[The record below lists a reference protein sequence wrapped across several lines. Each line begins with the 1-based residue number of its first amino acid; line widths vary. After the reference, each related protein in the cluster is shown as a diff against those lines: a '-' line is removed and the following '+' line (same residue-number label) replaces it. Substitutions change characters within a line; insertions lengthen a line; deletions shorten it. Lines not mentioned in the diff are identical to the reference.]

1 MKKSV
6 IDEYLEKVYVIVI
19 LVITGSCFAA
29 SVVFNVLKLMGYYE
43 NVSQAG
49 LGIFTGTCVLY
60 VAIGIVLIT
69 LAFKKKDGK
78 RTFNHRILPVGK
90 LFCAVIVLIQ
100 WNFILYLVPSRDFW
114 AYIFYF
120 LILPSLFLDVKLSS
134 AVTGGLVVSIV
145 IQWFVRPDE
154 VLPVKDELFIPDMVL
169 RIVGLVLF
177 CAAILLLTFL
187 ANRYLVNA
195 KKAEIEASM
204 NRIENVI
211 KEITSIS
218 GELKK
223 ASSVLADVSQSESS
237 SAEELSVTGAS
248 VLQSS
253 NDTLKQAQSSREN
266 IGMLTDT
273 AGVLSEKLGAVND
286 YSQKLLDKTA
296 ENERNLNGLVD
307 INNVVME
314 STAKTKDVSEALA
327 GDIENIVTLLQSIN
341 DIAFSTNIL
350 ALNAAIEAA
359 HAGEAGKGF
368 AVVAGEVGSLANRSR
383 ETVNEIKVVV
393 GDINNSVK
401 SMTSIVSDNSQ
412 RLNEQNESIKDTFD
426 GIESMISMLRESLSA
441 IEEINELFGRQQ
453 SIMSQ
458 THTVNTEIV
467 NAVEQENND
476 FSGICS
482 MISHNAQNAV
492 EMANQVETINNMVN
506 KMTALL
512 VE

>member
-29 SVVFNVLKLMGYYE
+29 SVVFNALKLLGYYE
-43 NVSQAG
+43 NVSQMG

-60 VAIGIVLIT
+60 VAIGIVLIIR
-69 LAFKKKDGK
+69 AFKKVNGK
-78 RTFNHRILPVGK
+78 RTFNHRILPIGK
-90 LFCAVIVLIQ
+90 IFCAVIVLIQ

-120 LILPSLFLDVKLSS
+120 LILPSLFLDFKLSS
-134 AVTGGLVVSIV
+134 VITGGLVVSIV

-154 VLPVKDELFIPDMVL
+154 VLPVKDELFIPDLVL

-187 ANRYLVNA
+187 ANRYLVHA

-223 ASSVLADVSQSESS
+223 ASDVLADVSQSESS

-253 NDTLKQAQSSREN
+253 NNTLKQAQSSREN
-266 IGMLTDT
+266 IGMLSGTGT
-273 AGVLSEKLGAVND
+273 VLSEKLGAVND

-296 ENERNLNGLVD
+296 ENERNLNGLVE
-307 INNVVME
+307 INNVVMD
-314 STAKTKDVSEALA
+314 STAKTKDVSETLA
-327 GDIENIVTLLQSIN
+327 ENIQNIVALLQSIN
-341 DIAFSTNIL
+341 EIAFSTNIL
-350 ALNAAIEAA
+350 AINAAIEAA

-368 AVVAGEVGSLANRSR
+368 AVVATEVAGLANRSR
-383 ETVNEIKVVV
+383 ETVNEIQTVV
-393 GDINNSVK
+393 DEINKSVK
-401 SMTSIVSDNSQ
+401 SMTNIVSDNSQ
-412 RLNEQNESIKDTFD
+412 RLSEQNESIKNTFD
-426 GIESMISMLRESLSA
+426 GIENMISMLRESLSA
-441 IEEINELFGRQQ
+441 IEEINELFDKQQ

-467 NAVEQENND
+467 NAVEQENSD
-476 FSGICS
+476 FGGICS
-482 MISHNAQNAV
+482 MISNNAQNAV

-512 VE
+512 EE

>member
-49 LGIFTGTCVLY
+49 LGIFMGTCVLY
-60 VAIGIVLIT
+60 VAIGIVLIA
-69 LAFKKKDGK
+69 LAFKKKDSK

-134 AVTGGLVVSIV
+134 AITGGLVVSIV

-154 VLPVKDELFIPDMVL
+154 VLPVRDELFIPEMVL

-223 ASSVLADVSQSESS
+223 ASGVLADVSQSESS

-253 NDTLKQAQSSREN
+253 NNTLKQAQSSREN
-266 IGMLTDT
+266 IGMLSDT
-273 AGVLSEKLGAVND
+273 GTVLSEKLGVVNS
-286 YSQKLLDKTA
+286 YSRDLLEKTA
-296 ENERNLNGLVD
+296 ENERSINGLVE
-307 INNVVME
+307 INNVVMD

-327 GDIENIVTLLQSIN
+327 ENIESIVALLQSIN
-341 DIAFSTNIL
+341 EIAFSTNIL
-350 ALNAAIEAA
+350 AINAAIEAA

-368 AVVAGEVGSLANRSR
+368 AVVAGEVAALANRSR
-383 ETVNEIKVVV
+383 ETVNEIQTVVSE
-393 GDINNSVK
+393 INNSVK

-412 RLNEQNESIKDTFD
+412 RLSEQNESIKNTFD

-441 IEEINELFGRQQ
+441 IEEINELFDKQQ

-476 FSGICS
+476 FGGICS